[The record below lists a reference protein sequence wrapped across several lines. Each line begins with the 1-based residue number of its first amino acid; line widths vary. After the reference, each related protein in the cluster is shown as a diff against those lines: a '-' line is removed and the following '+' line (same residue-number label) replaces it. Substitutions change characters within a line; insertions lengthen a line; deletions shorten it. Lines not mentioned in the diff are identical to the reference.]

1 MSDQS
6 LTRFAPL
13 FRPEAPNP
21 HQQLATLSYSIGSET
36 YVARL
41 IEGESND
48 VVNSVC
54 AISDFGAG
62 TRISVL
68 ALQALLAQLRLLF
81 PPFCPCS
88 RSETL
93 EFDVDGDA
101 VFHPTGVKVRFMPGY
116 GPDGT
121 TPDTAVVEVRTK
133 EGLTVPIY
141 FHEIRPGLG
150 FLAIVAVGVLLFAS
164 GCSISRVT
172 GRIKHTDKDGVTNEA
187 EIGVDINSAP
197 SKQGDKV
204 KKPVTPKLEEKK

>member
-6 LTRFAPL
+6 LIRFAPL
-13 FRPEAPNP
+13 FSPEAPNP

-48 VVNSVC
+48 VVNAVC

-68 ALQALLAQLRLLF
+68 ALQALLTQLRLLF

-93 EFDVDGDA
+93 EFDIDGDVA
-101 VFHPTGVKVRFMPGY
+101 FHPTDVKVRFMPGY
-116 GPDGT
+116 GPDGA
-121 TPDTAVVEVRTK
+121 TPDTAIVEVRTK
-133 EGLTVPIY
+133 EGITVPIC

-150 FLAIVAVGVLLFAS
+150 ILAIVAVGVLLFAS
-164 GCSISRVT
+164 GCSISSAT
-172 GRIKHTDKDGVTNEA
+172 GRIKHTDKDGVSNEA
-187 EIGVDINSAP
+187 EIRVDFNNGP
-197 SKQGDKV
+197 GKPDNKV